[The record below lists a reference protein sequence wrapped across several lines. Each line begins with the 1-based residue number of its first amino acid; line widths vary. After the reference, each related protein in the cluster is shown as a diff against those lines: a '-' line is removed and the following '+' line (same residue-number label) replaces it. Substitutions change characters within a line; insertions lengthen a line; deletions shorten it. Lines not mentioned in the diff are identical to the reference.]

1 MAELMIVRHG
11 QASFGAENYDQL
23 SGLGVRQAQVLGEYL
38 HSIGWEPDRL
48 ITGTLARQIQ
58 TLEAL
63 GFEGAREEH
72 AGFNE
77 YNLDGFCKSE
87 LNRVAMDGDRK
98 AYFRGLR
105 DLVLEWQN
113 DADLGTEESWQ
124 DFCDR
129 TEAAMAFAM
138 KTDARRVL
146 VVSSGGVI
154 GQVVRAALQAPPPM
168 MMELNLQIKNTSF
181 TRILFSG
188 QRRMLQMFNAAPH
201 LDAAP
206 DLLSYA

>member
-23 SGLGVRQAQVLGEYL
+23 SDLGARQAAMLGTYL
-38 HSIGWEPDRL
+38 RDINWVPDRL
-48 ITGTLARQIQ
+48 VTGTLARQIQ

-63 GFEGAREEH
+63 GFDGPREEH

-77 YNLDGFCKSE
+77 YNLDGFRKSD
-87 LNRVAMDGDRK
+87 LNRVAMAGDRK

-105 DLVLEWQN
+105 DLVLDWQR

-124 DFCDR
+124 EFCDR
-129 TEAAMAFAM
+129 TEAAMAFATD
-138 KTDARRVL
+138 TDARRVL

-168 MMELNLQIKNTSF
+168 MMELNLQVKNTSF
-181 TRILFSG
+181 TRFLFSG
-188 QRRMLQMFNAAPH
+188 PRRMLQVFNAAPH
-201 LDAAP
+201 VDAAP
-206 DLLSYA
+206 DLISYA

>member
-23 SGLGVRQAQVLGEYL
+23 SDLGVRQAKVLGAYL
-38 HSIGWEPDRL
+38 RGIGWEPDRL
-48 ITGTLARQIQ
+48 VTGTLARQTQ
-58 TLEAL
+58 TLDAL
-63 GFEGAREEH
+63 GFKGVREEH

-77 YNLDGFCKSE
+77 YNLDGFRKSQ

-105 DLVLEWQN
+105 DLVLEWQK
-113 DADLGTEESWQ
+113 DADLEAEESWR

-129 TEAAMAFAM
+129 TEAAMAFATE
-138 KTDARRVL
+138 TDARRVL

-154 GQVVRAALQAPPPM
+154 GQVVRSALKAPPPM
-168 MMELNLQIKNTSF
+168 MMELNLQVKNTSF

-188 QRRMLQMFNAAPH
+188 QRRMLQVFNAAPH